1 MSIQEKKSAKGT
13 PYAIVKFSD
22 KTREFELFLFSEILV
37 KNREVLKESESFILT
52 LQKEKPNGDQS
63 KTRIN
68 VKKILP
74 MDELL
79 KQPYSKVTI
88 ELKENFQIND
98 IKQILSAEG
107 STAIDIIVNSKKQKA
122 YYSLQNRRKFDLN
135 HFKRLKAN
143 EYVLKIIV

>member
-1 MSIQEKKSAKGT
+1 
-13 PYAIVKFSD
+13 
-22 KTREFELFLFSEILV
+22 
-37 KNREVLKESESFILT
+37 
-52 LQKEKPNGDQS
+52 
-63 KTRIN
+63 
-68 VKKILP
+68 
-74 MDELL
+74 MDELF

-107 STAIDIIVNSKKQKA
+107 DTSINIVVNSKKQKA